1 MPFELTVRADSAE
14 DFRAE
19 VGKLVA
25 LLFGASPAAL
35 PEAEAQ
41 APKATRGRKAEA
53 PKAEAQPETAPE
65 TAQEP
70 EAAAVTMED
79 LRAAMGDLVKLGAQ
93 GAQAAVKIVTDLKAF
108 DAEGLPKIAHVKPE
122 DFAACLAQIKAKTA
136 ELAANPA
143 GVL

>member
-14 DFRAE
+14 NFRAE

-53 PKAEAQPETAPE
+53 PKAEAQPETA
-65 TAQEP
+65 QEP

-79 LRAAMGDLVKLGAQ
+79 LRAAMGDLVKTGAA

-108 DAEGLPKIAHVKPE
+108 DADGLPKLAHVKPE
-122 DFAACLAQIKAKTA
+122 DFGTCLDLIKAKTA

>member
-25 LLFGASPAAL
+25 LMFGASPAVL

-53 PKAEAQPETAPE
+53 PKAEAQPE

-122 DFAACLAQIKAKTA
+122 DFAACLTQIKAKTA